1 MLFCVCVAEI
11 YCNQLTF
18 KLSAFASTPNSTK
31 DKGHHQ
37 HPPTTTMSD
46 ANSKVARLQFLWK
59 ASHLLLTQCPGASSH
74 YMSQFLSLSND
85 HDLRLHEDIQ
95 TRSCAA
101 CGSIFV
107 PGVNSKV
114 RVIPVAETRAER
126 EKRKRVERKKAK
138 QDKKKH
144 QQKAQ
149 EAGGE
154 SDQAAVSSEG
164 KSSTTTIT
172 TSQPAGSG
180 LGTTKNTTTTT
191 KSSQQAPPRP
201 KKIIR
206 ITPYTELAQQQQQQ
220 QTQQRINIR
229 NGSTATSN
237 TSKPDKHANQI
248 LNHIIYSCQRCDRI
262 TELPG
267 TKEGFLKTRV
277 KVSKPVSQRRKL
289 KALQKQQQQQ
299 QLQEPV
305 AVGVSSTSAAST
317 NPSTPTA
324 TATTSGLQPFNTLTS
339 ARSSPKLPST
349 PTNNNN
355 TNAKRPASTHSSP
368 YPAAAGYQ
376 DLKRTKY
383 SISLPASPTT
393 GLSRATSAAPSAATS
408 PAASP
413 RPFGSD
419 DKKIGLGG
427 GGGNNKKK
435 KKGGLLSMLA
445 NQKPKDSDAG
455 ADGSAGGSGGGD
467 SVLANFLMGL

>member
-1 MLFCVCVAEI
+1 
-11 YCNQLTF
+11 
-18 KLSAFASTPNSTK
+18 
-31 DKGHHQ
+31 
-37 HPPTTTMSD
+37 MSD
-46 ANSKVARLQFLWK
+46 ANSKIARLQFLWK

-114 RVIPVAETRAER
+114 RVVSVAETRAER

-144 QQKAQ
+144 QQKVQ
-149 EAGGE
+149 EAGGG
-154 SDQAAVSSEG
+154 SDQAAASSEG
-164 KSSTTTIT
+164 NSTTTTIA
-172 TSQPAGSG
+172 TSQLAGPG
-180 LGTTKNTTTTT
+180 LDTTKNTTTTT
-191 KSSQQAPPRP
+191 KNSQQAQPRP

-206 ITPYTELAQQQQQQ
+206 ITPHTELTQQQQQQ

-237 TSKPDKHANQI
+237 TPKLDKHANQI

-267 TKEGFLKTRV
+267 TKEGFLNTRV
-277 KVSKPVSQRRKL
+277 KVTKPVSQRRKL
-289 KALQKQQQQQ
+289 KALQKQQQLK
-299 QLQEPV
+299 LQEPV
-305 AVGVSSTSAAST
+305 AIGSTSTSAANT

-324 TATTSGLQPFNTLTS
+324 TTSGLQPLNTITS
-339 ARSSPKLPST
+339 ARSSPKLQST
-349 PTNNNN
+349 PTVNNNNNNNNN
-355 TNAKRPASTHSSP
+355 TNTKRPASTHSSP
-368 YPAAAGYQ
+368 SPAAGHQ

-413 RPFGSD
+413 RPFGSN
-419 DKKIGLGG
+419 DKKFGLGG

-435 KKGGLLSMLA
+435 KKGGLMSMLA

-455 ADGSAGGSGGGD
+455 AGGSASGSDGGD
-467 SVLANFLMGL
+467 SVLANF